1 MVKLAVAHCRQL
13 EVCCD
18 NVHSNPL
25 KIYQAH
31 STGGARPCLLRQS
44 WRNFTPGSVCP
55 GTTVME
61 ALFSKELQSVRTI
74 RQVGGERLW
83 WSKGEILQ
91 LHFAD

>member
-1 MVKLAVAHCRQL
+1 
-13 EVCCD
+13 
-18 NVHSNPL
+18 
-25 KIYQAH
+25 
-31 STGGARPCLLRQS
+31 
-44 WRNFTPGSVCP
+44 
-55 GTTVME
+55 ME